1 MPHISGQFHIQNF
14 EVSAETKI
22 YVQGARCEP
31 TGNRIQRCVGY
42 MYNDTWYIHMPAF
55 LSYHICMLLTGTLK
69 KWKHVLEY
77 NSPDEENV
85 VQLKRLK
92 DDITEM
98 KVKIDLV
105 MKHFPN
111 KD

>member
-1 MPHISGQFHIQNF
+1 
-14 EVSAETKI
+14 
-22 YVQGARCEP
+22 
-31 TGNRIQRCVGY
+31 
-42 MYNDTWYIHMPAF
+42 MPAF
-55 LSYHICMLLTGTLK
+55 LSHLYAINRYFK
-69 KWKHVLEY
+69 KRKHVLEY
-77 NSPDEENV
+77 NSPEDNV

-92 DDITEM
+92 DDNTEM

>member
-1 MPHISGQFHIQNF
+1 MPDISGQFHIQNF

-31 TGNRIQRCVGY
+31 TGNRIQRCISY
-42 MYNDTWYIHMPAF
+42 MYIDTRYIHMPAF
-55 LSYHICMLLTGTLK
+55 LSYLYAINRYFK
-69 KWKHVLEY
+69 KRKHVLEY
-77 NSPDEENV
+77 NSPDEDNV
-85 VQLKRLK
+85 VQLKTK
-92 DDITEM
+92 GCNTEM